1 MIRRLHRPVEQA
13 TIRADLP
20 DGGPGSPTF
29 GVDQIHTKESR
40 VGAIHHAEAVAPRL
54 DLQIRPRA
62 AVHDDGVAEV
72 LGNPVGMDEWIGWI
86 AIQTLAIGCGVR
98 EVPLAVGVELAVL
111 EDQLDLLITGRQA
124 EWIPDHTRVVLVAHK
139 VHAGQ
144 PGQHADAGHAQGVVV
159 EPQRG
164 RGLRVGIAVECRVRV
179 RLYHTSVG
187 LAALAVGGPPR
198 VWDAV
203 VLGFDLGPMQVHHA
217 RLWARVRRSRRGRAR
232 GMHAKRIC
240 PVDRLIDAER
250 VLQDRLEGQSIHVFD
265 GSGNSTAGDN
275 GRRRVLWR
283 VGSHLVAPH
292 VRAGFVRRCQ
302 FGVEAVRQN
311 LLLELQHPNLQAR
324 GADALVV
331 EGRQRL
337 DELWDGVG
345 SQSCLTGGGQRAG
358 HIEQGPALA
367 IDLEADERAN
377 AHCRADADELSPGCH
392 DAKVL
397 PP

>member
-1 MIRRLHRPVEQA
+1 M
-13 TIRADLP
+13 
-20 DGGPGSPTF
+20 
-29 GVDQIHTKESR
+29 
-40 VGAIHHAEAVAPRL
+40 
-54 DLQIRPRA
+54 
-62 AVHDDGVAEV
+62 
-72 LGNPVGMDEWIGWI
+72 
-86 AIQTLAIGCGVR
+86 
-98 EVPLAVGVELAVL
+98 
-111 EDQLDLLITGRQA
+111 
-124 EWIPDHTRVVLVAHK
+124 
-139 VHAGQ
+139 
-144 PGQHADAGHAQGVVV
+144 

-250 VLQDRLEGQSIHVFD
+250 VLQDRLEGQIIHVFD

-292 VRAGFVRRCQ
+292 VGPSVERR
-302 FGVEAVRQN
+302 GEARVYLVGKH
-311 LLLELQHPNLQAR
+311 LLLELEHL
-324 GADALVV
+324 D
-331 EGRQRL
+331 L
-337 DELWDGVG
+337 DERV
-345 SQSCLTGGGQRAG
+345 
-358 HIEQGPALA
+358 
-367 IDLEADERAN
+367 IDPLADE
-377 AHCRADADELSPGCH
+377 GG
-392 DAKVL
+392 
-397 PP
+397 